1 MYEAEGF
8 QEVDRALKKLFRDET
23 RRPAVLYYD
32 TACGYEE
39 FLRKRK
45 DQFWVGTQLVVD
57 RYVRVVHT
65 SVSLRTHERGSRA
78 VGYSLVGAK
87 CLFLENLPAF
97 FPNTTKRSW
106 PGQS

>member
-1 MYEAEGF
+1 MPLLRGIYGRRSHFGSLTMSWACGIICGADTMYEAEGF

-65 SVSLRTHERGSRA
+65 RVS
-78 VGYSLVGAK
+78 
-87 CLFLENLPAF
+87 
-97 FPNTTKRSW
+97 
-106 PGQS
+106 